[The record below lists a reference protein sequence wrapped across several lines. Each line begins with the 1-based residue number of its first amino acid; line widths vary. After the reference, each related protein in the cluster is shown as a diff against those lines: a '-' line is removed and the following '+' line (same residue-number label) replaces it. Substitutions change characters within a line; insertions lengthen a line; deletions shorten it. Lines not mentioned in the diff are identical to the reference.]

1 MKPTPLNS
9 MPDVYANWLA
19 TGCSMLLGQFPSM
32 QVNKLAPKL
41 ALRSKVSRAAPAKKR
56 SNGRKAKVAR

>member
-1 MKPTPLNS
+1 

-32 QVNKLAPKL
+32 QAMKLAPKI

-56 SNGRKAKVAR
+56 SNGRKANGAKRR

>member
-32 QVNKLAPKL
+32 QVNKLAPRL
-41 ALRSKVSRAAPAKKR
+41 ALRIKFRRAAPAKKR